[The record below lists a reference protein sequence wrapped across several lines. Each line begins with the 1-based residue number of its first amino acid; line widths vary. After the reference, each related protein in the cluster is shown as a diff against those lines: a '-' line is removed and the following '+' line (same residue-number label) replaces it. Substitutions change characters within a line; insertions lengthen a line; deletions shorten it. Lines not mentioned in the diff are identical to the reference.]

1 MAKSK
6 DKTPYA
12 KPLSEK
18 PAVKKTEGS
27 LKARKMAARLGAV
40 QVLYQMRLNNQDA
53 ASAMREFIDH
63 RVGFNLDGDVF
74 VPADADTLQ
83 EIVTATTT
91 RWADIDAAMSAALAE
106 GKRGEVETLLDCILR
121 AGIAE
126 IMSRGDID
134 VGIII
139 NDYLSVAAA
148 FYDGNE
154 PKIVNAILDKI
165 AKSVRD

>member
-1 MAKSK
+1 MAK
-6 DKTPYA
+6 KTPYA
-12 KPLSEK
+12 KPGPEK

-27 LKARKMAARLGAV
+27 LKARKTAARLGAV

-53 ASAMREFIDH
+53 ASAMREFIAH
-63 RVGFNLDGDVF
+63 RVGFNLDGDVL

-83 EIVTATTT
+83 EIIAAVTA
-91 RWADIDAAMSAALAE
+91 RWADIDAAISAALAE
-106 GKRGEVETLLDCILR
+106 GKRSEVETLLDCILR
-121 AGIAE
+121 AGVAE

-134 VGIII
+134 AGVII